1 MKRLTVLID
10 IDDTIENLCEAWC
23 KWLNKKH
30 GLNVSP
36 EKITDWDISRFFSDL
51 TSEEIFSPLLS
62 EDFWETVTPKPDAV
76 KYLSALHSEGFNLF
90 LCSATDYR
98 VVRTKYEKIISKY
111 FPFISWDKVIICA
124 KKQMVKADV
133 LVDDGFHN
141 LIGGD
146 YEKLLM
152 SAPHN
157 KHINEGLYNMIRVN
171 TWREIYNIIHFMAR
185 SKVAID
191 K

>member
-98 VVRTKYEKIISKY
+98 VVRTKYEKIISETNEFKLLKEDLPY
-111 FPFISWDKVIICA
+111 LNEDYSEK
-124 KKQMVKADV
+124 
-133 LVDDGFHN
+133 
-141 LIGGD
+141 LIGRTNCH
-146 YEKLLM
+146 YLCQTMHLL
-152 SAPHN
+152 
-157 KHINEGLYNMIRVN
+157 
-171 TWREIYNIIHFMAR
+171 
-185 SKVAID
+185 
-191 K
+191 